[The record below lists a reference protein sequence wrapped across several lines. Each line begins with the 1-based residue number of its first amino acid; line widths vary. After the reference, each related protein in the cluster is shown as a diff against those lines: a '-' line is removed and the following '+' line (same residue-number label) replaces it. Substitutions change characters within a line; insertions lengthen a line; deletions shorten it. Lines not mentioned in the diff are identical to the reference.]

1 MFLGQLETMALRL
14 IHEKKPMA
22 GGTIL
27 FWFKKKREP
36 QFMAN

>member
-27 FWFKKKREP
+27 HWF
-36 QFMAN
+36 